1 VTTLEAPAPTVAPQI
16 AAGERPSPQQL
27 TRRRRAALG
36 ALGLIAA
43 GLVAAVVL
51 LASGSGVAPPA
62 TGAAAVVP
70 ADALAYLNVS
80 TDRGRRTVERSMSLA
95 KELPTYP
102 IASMGIASWLGS
114 AIGSSTPVDFA
125 TDIQPWLGKEA
136 ALAVLDT
143 ASSTAGTLFVL
154 DVTDGAKA
162 RSFLTRVGAAPAS
175 SYRGTSL
182 LRTPAGTTFAFNGHF
197 LMFGQDASVRAA
209 LDVVAGAAPS
219 LAKNSSYR
227 AAIKGEPAGRVLDGY
242 ASAAGVQ
249 RVLASQTGA
258 VGALGT
264 LLSQPAL
271 QAASF
276 SLSPA
281 RSGVAIQVHTTFDP
295 ALSRLRGSSSSFN
308 PSLQKVIPPGSAVL
322 LDVANLARVAPRVLS
337 AGAAAGVAGG
347 VGPLL
352 SRLGSA
358 LKAEGVNVPSVL
370 SLFDGETAVA
380 IGGGASGASPGL
392 IVVTRTAHQA
402 QANAALAS
410 LEAPLA
416 QLFAAPSAGPGT
428 APEFNDTTIDGV
440 TAHRLGLSSGLQ
452 LDYAVFHGLVVFS
465 TSLGAL
471 QSVIEHRGSV
481 AGDPAYRA
489 VAGPPKR
496 VTSLLFLD
504 LRQLLSL
511 GEQMGLTHSA
521 ALQALM
527 PDLDRIRAVGMSST
541 GGEDDSTAELT
552 LQFQ

>member
-1 VTTLEAPAPTVAPQI
+1 VTTLDAPAPPQVE
-16 AAGERPSPQQL
+16 AERRPSPQQL
-27 TRRRRAALG
+27 KRRRTIALS
-36 ALGLIAA
+36 AFALIAVVV
-43 GLVAAVVL
+43 VAAGVL
-51 LASGSGVAPPA
+51 LTAGSGVAPPA

-70 ADALAYLNVS
+70 ADALVYVNVS
-80 TDRGRRTVERSMSLA
+80 TDRGRMAVERSMSLA

-102 IASMGIASWLGS
+102 IASMGVGAWLGS

-125 TDIQPWLGKEA
+125 TDIRPWLGKEA

-143 ASSTAGTLFVL
+143 ASSTAGTLIVL
-154 DVTDGAKA
+154 DVTDQAKA
-162 RSFLTRVGAAPAS
+162 RAFLTRAGATAS
-175 SYRGTSL
+175 GSYRGATL
-182 LRTPAGTTFAFNGHF
+182 LATPHGTTFAFNGHF

-209 LDVVAGAAPS
+209 LDVAAGAAPS
-219 LAKNSSYR
+219 LAHSSSY
-227 AAIKGEPAGRVLDGY
+227 AAAAKGEPDGRVLDAY

-249 RVLASQTGA
+249 RVLASRGGA

-271 QAASF
+271 QAMTI

-281 RSGVAIQVHTTFDP
+281 SAGAAIHVHTTFDP
-295 ALSRLRGSSSSFN
+295 SLSRLRGASPSFD
-308 PSLQKVIPPGSAVL
+308 PSLQKVVPTGSALL
-322 LDVANLARVAPRVLS
+322 LDVANLSKVAPRVLS
-337 AGAAAGVAGG
+337 AGATAGVAGG

-358 LKAEGVNVPSVL
+358 LKAEGVNVSSLL
-370 SLFDGETAVA
+370 SLFSGETAVA
-380 IGGGASGASPGL
+380 IGGGATGTSPAL
-392 IVVTRTAHQA
+392 IVVTRTAHPA
-402 QANAALAS
+402 QASAALAS
-410 LEAPLA
+410 LEVPLA

-440 TAHRLGLSSGLQ
+440 TAHRLDLTPGLQ
-452 LDYAVFHGLVVFS
+452 LDYAVFRGLVVFS

-471 QSVIEHRGSV
+471 QSVIEHRGTV
-481 AGDPAYRA
+481 GADPAYRA

-511 GEQMGLTHSA
+511 GEQMGLTRSA
-521 ALQALM
+521 SLQALL
-527 PDLDRIRAVGMSST
+527 PDLDKVRAVGMSST